1 MKKICGIILLISLI
15 FLLASCSD
23 RDPSMNYIED
33 PIDIDNT
40 TAEIIVDDE
49 ESANEEE
56 ENEAETNTN
65 MENEFNNENNFI
77 SDEDAVVDGEKA
89 IYGEILE
96 IQDGSMSVGISDSSF
111 SVVNTS
117 NIDTSELSKGDLVK
131 VWYNDDYE
139 NSFLLPDKI
148 DDVAKVKKL
157 DWKISLS
164 VTNAKKDSIDYVVSV
179 GDKPEVGYG
188 MYLTSTY
195 YLYQYIDNEFVQ
207 MKPNLM
213 FYVSDSNE
221 DDKVELTLN
230 SEYSGSFNPSNDYE
244 ELKPG
249 KYMLRMFVMRFDSI
263 QEFCQVPITCEF
275 IIE

>member
-1 MKKICGIILLISLI
+1 MKKICGIILLIFLI

-33 PIDIDNT
+33 PIDIDDT

-49 ESANEEE
+49 ELMDEKEDKIKTDINVDTDI
-56 ENEAETNTN
+56 ND
-65 MENEFNNENNFI
+65 ENNSVF
-77 SDEDAVVDGEKA
+77 DEDAVVDGEKA
-89 IYGEILE
+89 IYGKILE
-96 IQDGSMSVGISDSSF
+96 IQDGNMKVGISDSSF

-117 NIDTSELSKGDLVK
+117 NIDISELSKGDLVK

-148 DDVAKVKKL
+148 NDVIKVKEL
-157 DWKISLS
+157 DWEISLN
-164 VTNAKKDSIDYVVSV
+164 VTNAQKDSIDYIVSV

-195 YLYQYIDNEFVQ
+195 YLYQYVDDEFVQ

-213 FYVSDSNE
+213 FYVTDSNE

-230 SEYSGSFNPSNDYE
+230 NEYSGSFNPSNDYE
-244 ELKPG
+244 KLKPG
-249 KYMLRMFVMRFDSI
+249 KYMLRMFVMRFDSV
-263 QEFCQVPITCEF
+263 QEFCQIPITCEF
-275 IIE
+275 IVE